1 MDGIPHRFSSI
12 VLNGIPPRT
21 TMSTRKR
28 DQPYGGTLR
37 GVAALLGTT
46 PAPIETDTTTSSPP
60 VTAPSPGESAL
71 PTPAPQSIAIHEIHL
86 PPEQPR
92 RYFDPEKLDQ
102 LAQSIRNHG
111 ILEPLL
117 VRPRREEAGGGYELV
132 AGERRL
138 RAAQRLQLA
147 TVPVVIRDLS
157 SDEAMEVAL
166 IENLQRE
173 DLNPVEETEGI
184 LKLLSIHL
192 DLSPDAVVALLYRMR
207 NETIGNSN
215 QNVLISSE
223 GEVVQQ
229 VFAALATLSWES
241 FTTTRLPLLKLPPE
255 ILDALRSG
263 QLAYTK
269 AQAIARIKDPDQR
282 QQILDR
288 ALAEQWSLNQIKTE
302 IQALPQPQASPRS
315 PSLKQR
321 ADQAFRQVK
330 RSPIWHD
337 PQRKKQVEKLVK
349 LLEDLAAAEQ
359 SGD

>member
-1 MDGIPHRFSSI
+1 
-12 VLNGIPPRT
+12 
-21 TMSTRKR
+21 MSTRKK
-28 DQPYGGTLR
+28 DQPYSSQLR
-37 GVAALLGTT
+37 GIAALLGT
-46 PAPIETDTTTSSPP
+46 
-60 VTAPSPGESAL
+60 APSP
-71 PTPAPQSIAIHEIHL
+71 TPAAPSADPSPADPNLVSTHTLPLSQIHL

-92 RYFDPEKLDQ
+92 RYFDPDKLAQ
-102 LAQSIRNHG
+102 LAQSIQNHG

-117 VRPRREEAGGGYELV
+117 VRPRSEAGGGGYELV

-138 RAAQRLQLA
+138 RAARSLGLA
-147 TVPVVIRDLS
+147 EVPVVIRDLS
-157 SDEAMEVAL
+157 EDEARSVAL

-184 LKLLSIHL
+184 LKLLALQL

-215 QNVLISSE
+215 QNVLISPE
-223 GEVVQQ
+223 GEVVQG

-241 FTTTRLPLLKLPPE
+241 FTTTRLPLLKLPSE

-269 AQAIARIKDPDQR
+269 AQAIARVKDPEQR
-282 QQILDR
+282 QSILDR
-288 ALAEQWSLNQIKTE
+288 AIAQHWSLAQVKIA
-302 IQALPQPQASPRS
+302 IQALPQPQKSAPN

-330 RSPIWHD
+330 RSPIWTD

-349 LLEDLAAAEQ
+349 LLEDLATT
-359 SGD
+359 DPDPDL

>member
-1 MDGIPHRFSSI
+1 
-12 VLNGIPPRT
+12 
-21 TMSTRKR
+21 MSTRKK
-28 DQPYGGTLR
+28 DQPYSSQLR
-37 GVAALLGTT
+37 GIAALLGT
-46 PAPIETDTTTSSPP
+46 
-60 VTAPSPGESAL
+60 APSP
-71 PTPAPQSIAIHEIHL
+71 TPAAPSADPSPPAADPNPASPRTLPLSEIHL

-92 RYFDPEKLDQ
+92 RYFDPDKLAQ
-102 LAQSIRNHG
+102 LAQSIQNHG

-117 VRPRREEAGGGYELV
+117 VRPRSEAGGGGYELV

-138 RAAQRLQLA
+138 RAARSLDLA
-147 TVPVVIRDLS
+147 EVPVVIRDLS
-157 SDEAMEVAL
+157 EDEARSVAL

-184 LKLLSIHL
+184 LKLLALQL

-215 QNVLISSE
+215 QNVLISPE
-223 GEVVQQ
+223 GEVVQG

-269 AQAIARIKDPDQR
+269 AQAIARLKDPEQR
-282 QQILDR
+282 QSILDR
-288 ALAEQWSLNQIKTE
+288 AIAQHWSLAQIKAA
-302 IQALPQPQASPRS
+302 IQALPQPEKSPPKSS

-330 RSPIWHD
+330 RSPIWTD

-349 LLEDLAAAEQ
+349 LLEDLATA
-359 SGD
+359 DPDPDL

>member
-1 MDGIPHRFSSI
+1 
-12 VLNGIPPRT
+12 
-21 TMSTRKR
+21 MSTRKK
-28 DQPYGGTLR
+28 DQPYSSQLR
-37 GVAALLGTT
+37 GIAALLGT
-46 PAPIETDTTTSSPP
+46 
-60 VTAPSPGESAL
+60 APSP
-71 PTPAPQSIAIHEIHL
+71 TPADPSPSPPSADPSTDPNPAPTRTLPLSEIHL

-92 RYFDPEKLDQ
+92 RYFDPEKLAQ
-102 LAQSIRNHG
+102 LAQSIQNHG

-117 VRPRREEAGGGYELV
+117 VRPRSEEMGGGYELV

-138 RAAQRLQLA
+138 RAARSLDLA
-147 TVPVVIRDLS
+147 EVPVVIRDLS
-157 SDEAMEVAL
+157 EDEAREVAL

-184 LKLLSIHL
+184 LKLLALQL

-215 QNVLISSE
+215 QNVLISPE
-223 GEVVQQ
+223 GEVVQG

-269 AQAIARIKDPDQR
+269 AQAIARVKDPEQR
-282 QQILDR
+282 QSILDR
-288 ALAEQWSLNQIKTE
+288 AIAQHWSLAQIKAA
-302 IQALPQPQASPRS
+302 IQTLPQPQKSAPN

-330 RSPIWHD
+330 RSPIWTD

-349 LLEDLAAAEQ
+349 LLEDLATT
-359 SGD
+359 DPDPDL